1 MATLKQLR
9 TRVGSITNIQ
19 RVTNA
24 MFMVAAAK
32 MRRAQEAIESARPY
46 AEQLDLTLQRLQ
58 GSIDSDS
65 HPLFQQRPVKRLA
78 AVVVTADRGLCGG
91 FNGNVGRRARIE
103 FESLSKS
110 DQAKSDQASSD
121 GGDVDIEL
129 TTVGRKG
136 RDFLRNR
143 GFAAAQHHADV
154 FRDLNFSH
162 AATIAQQLTQDF
174 VGGKVDR
181 VVLIYSQFRSVAHQ
195 IPVVQQL
202 LPIVATPPEDGTQ
215 VAGDYIFEPD
225 PDRLLQAL
233 VPRHVNFQVWSALLA
248 TNAGF
253 FAAQMTS
260 MDNAT
265 KNAGDLI
272 EELTREM
279 NKERQSSITLE
290 LMDIIGGAEAVA

>member
-9 TRVGSITNIQ
+9 TRVSSITNIQ

-24 MFMVAAAK
+24 MYMVAAAK

-46 AEQLDLTLQRLQ
+46 AEQLDLTLRRLQ
-58 GSIDSDS
+58 AGVDADA
-65 HPLFQQRPVKRLA
+65 HPLFQERPVERIA
-78 AVVVTADRGLCGG
+78 AIVITA
-91 FNGNVGRRARIE
+91 
-103 FESLSKS
+103 
-110 DQAKSDQASSD
+110 
-121 GGDVDIEL
+121 DIEL

-136 RDFLRNR
+136 RDFLRHR
-143 GFAAAQHHADV
+143 GFDAEHHHADV
-154 FRDLNFSH
+154 FRDLNFAH
-162 AATIAQQLTQDF
+162 AATIAQQVTRDY
-174 VGGKVDR
+174 VEGKVDR
-181 VVLIYSQFRSVAHQ
+181 VLLIYSQFRSVANQ

-202 LPIVATPPEDGTQ
+202 LPIRSDDTDDSSPTVAE
-215 VAGDYIFEPD
+215 DYIFEPD
-225 PDRLLQAL
+225 PDQLLEAL

-272 EELTREM
+272 DELTREM